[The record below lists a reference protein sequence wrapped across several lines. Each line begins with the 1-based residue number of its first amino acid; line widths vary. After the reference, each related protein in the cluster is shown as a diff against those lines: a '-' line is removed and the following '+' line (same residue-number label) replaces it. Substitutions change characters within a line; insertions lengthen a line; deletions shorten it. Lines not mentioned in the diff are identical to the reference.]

1 MNKIKV
7 HIIITA
13 LAMLLFLPGL
23 GVTPLFDWDELNFAE
38 SAREMNLSNNWY
50 YVQVAFEPFW
60 EKPPLFIWIQA
71 FFVSLFGEHTWV
83 FRLPNALAGIV
94 TVNLAYHIGCY
105 LEKRALGVF
114 WALAMA
120 FTFAP
125 MLYFK
130 LGIIDPIFNLFIF
143 LSIWHWYRITR
154 CESEN
159 TRPHWHYLMVG
170 VFLGL
175 AILTKGQA
183 ALLIVGLVALIATAY
198 RGRWH
203 DIISTRIFIAL
214 LGLTLVLGG
223 WIFSVY
229 QHLGAQFF
237 ESFIRYQLELV
248 QGQIAWHNQPWFY
261 HVLVLLFLCFPSSSL
276 ALPYLFKR
284 GEEDYHIESWHAIQ
298 RILFWVVLLIFSIVT
313 TKIIHYSSLC
323 WFPLTYFAGYH
334 AYLVHTQRSQNHWI
348 QKLFLLITAVGLLAA
363 FIALPL
369 VFGRDNI
376 PAWANPYLDGFSR
389 GLIFQHDAW
398 HWTALIPATLMIVLV
413 FPWIVKNFMV
423 ADWHPGKLFMGFS
436 LVSLSTY
443 FFLLP
448 PAEKLLQNELVS
460 TVKSQV
466 KITPYVETQGFKSFS
481 VYYHGRLSPNDFKG
495 PWLTDTFVLNR
506 TKNQAYPI
514 QTGKRIWI
522 KDVNHKQDARL
533 ITKCNYQADRYFRY
547 QFNLIDSEGAYF
559 VWQRKR

>member
-276 ALPYLFKR
+276 ALPYLFKLK
-284 GEEDYHIESWHAIQ
+284 GY
-298 RILFWVVLLIFSIVT
+298 FS
-313 TKIIHYSSLC
+313 
-323 WFPLTYFAGYH
+323 
-334 AYLVHTQRSQNHWI
+334 
-348 QKLFLLITAVGLLAA
+348 GL
-363 FIALPL
+363 
-369 VFGRDNI
+369 
-376 PAWANPYLDGFSR
+376 S
-389 GLIFQHDAW
+389 
-398 HWTALIPATLMIVLV
+398 
-413 FPWIVKNFMV
+413 
-423 ADWHPGKLFMGFS
+423 
-436 LVSLSTY
+436 
-443 FFLLP
+443 
-448 PAEKLLQNELVS
+448 
-460 TVKSQV
+460 
-466 KITPYVETQGFKSFS
+466 
-481 VYYHGRLSPNDFKG
+481 
-495 PWLTDTFVLNR
+495 
-506 TKNQAYPI
+506 
-514 QTGKRIWI
+514 
-522 KDVNHKQDARL
+522 
-533 ITKCNYQADRYFRY
+533 
-547 QFNLIDSEGAYF
+547 
-559 VWQRKR
+559 